1 MCMKKLEEEHLK
13 ETCLGLVLIVHRTGS
28 EDAQLMQEKQGY
40 IDLMLALFRTI
51 SFPTFEQLH
60 IIFGG
65 AAGFTPLLP
74 SVLNLLCAMLE
85 GPNSAPLKHKII
97 EACLI
102 TPARHVP
109 LTHIYLEPST
119 NLRG

>member
-1 MCMKKLEEEHLK
+1 MI
-13 ETCLGLVLIVHRTGS
+13 TCCSWNL
-28 EDAQLMQEKQGY
+28 QEKQGF

-51 SFPTFEQLH
+51 SFPNFEQLH

-74 SVLNLLCAMLE
+74 SVLDLLCAILD
-85 GPNSAPLKHKII
+85 GPNSLPLRPKII

-102 TPARHVP
+102 TPARSV
-109 LTHIYLEPST
+109 TYLWQ
-119 NLRG
+119 

>member
-1 MCMKKLEEEHLK
+1 MA
-13 ETCLGLVLIVHRTGS
+13 V
-28 EDAQLMQEKQGY
+28 QEKQGY

-51 SFPTFEQLH
+51 SFPNFEQLH

-74 SVLNLLCAMLE
+74 SVLNLLCAMLD
-85 GPNSAPLKHKII
+85 GPNCGPLKSKII

-102 TPARHVP
+102 TPARCNFNKIP
-109 LTHIYLEPST
+109 
-119 NLRG
+119 